1 MQIRLTQLSGTDLDE
16 ALKIEYVSVDEEEN
30 FVVGAAES
38 FKEYSNCIRWIQAK
52 DESTGNWI
60 DCGMVS
66 YGLEEGEEAPGFWIQ
81 RLMIHPDFRKKG
93 IATEAIKI
101 ALKEAP
107 PNVPI
112 YTSTTKENKVSNHLF
127 KKIGFVTIDED
138 WGDEILLKYENTN
151 ISL

>member
-1 MQIRLTQLSGTDLDE
+1 MQIRLIQLSGTDLDE

-38 FKEYSNCIRWIQAK
+38 FKVYSDCIRWIQAK

-66 YGLEEGEEAPGFWIQ
+66 YGIEKGEEAPGFWIQ
-81 RLMIHPDFRKKG
+81 RLMIHPNFRKKR
-93 IATEAIKI
+93 IATNAIKLI
-101 ALKEAP
+101 LQEAP
-107 PNVPI
+107 PDVPI

-127 KKIGFVTIDED
+127 KKLGFVAIDEN
-138 WGDEILLKYENTN
+138 WGDEELLKYESTK